1 LIRTAPRIPI
11 RPRTL
16 AVLLVSIVALFAAPA
31 ANAAT
36 VGFDYH
42 YGTLYYVAAAG
53 ETNNVTI
60 SGNSSGYQ
68 LSDSV
73 ATLST
78 QSGCTLVDAHHATC
92 PGTYVKWLYVTTSD
106 GDDTLS
112 LQSMTWTFVDC
123 GTGTDTLNTPNTAA
137 NVRNCELVNAP
148 PAAPPAAPTP
158 PAVTP
163 PPLSIGQPA
172 ATMSQGGDVPLTL
185 SCAATATSP
194 CTGTIVFELPTKAS
208 KREVGAAR
216 RGAPNILGK
225 DKFSVAQ
232 GKKRKVSIS
241 MTSKGRGMVKRR
253 GKLRVTAKLKVK
265 QSGKTTVLTQSLTI
279 KAPRH
284 HR

>member
-1 LIRTAPRIPI
+1 MIRTAPRIPI

-16 AVLLVSIVALFAAPA
+16 AVLLVSIVALIAAPA

-42 YGTLYYVAAAG
+42 YGTLYFVAAPG
-53 ETNNVTI
+53 ETNNLTI

-137 NVRNCELVNAP
+137 SVRNCELVNAP

-172 ATMSQGGDVPLTL
+172 ATMTQGGDVPLTL
-185 SCAATATSP
+185 SCSATATSR
-194 CTGTIVFELPTKAS
+194 CTGTIVLELPTKAS
-208 KREVGAAR
+208 KSEVGAAR

-241 MTSKGRGMVKRR
+241 MTGKGRGMVKRR

-265 QSGKTTVLTQSLTI
+265 QGGKTTVLTQSLTI